1 MVCIKFS
8 VLSREISQAETGRYL
23 ADEVIVMKS
32 GEVVEAGSAAE
43 ILNRPKDPYTC
54 RLLEAVPNFDSLK

>member
-1 MVCIKFS
+1 MFITDNFGV
-8 VLSREISQAETGRYL
+8 VRYI

-32 GEVVEAGSAAE
+32 GEVVEAGSAEE